1 MRMNVVSKT
10 RAHAGHAQ
18 MIECFVRSGSGIPRK
33 FTQFRVVTSKHGGG
47 AGRIL
52 AKKEG
57 SKQEKQITLDTGI
70 RSKRYRESVN
80 GQGQEDLDTNQGGA
94 GRKTGREGLPTQ
106 GRVRRECSHHA

>member
-1 MRMNVVSKT
+1 MMPMIASTTRSSVRLQPCSCICDSLGMPHSLSGVLLTRMNVVSKT

-18 MIECFVRSGSGIPRK
+18 MIECFMRSGSGIPRK

-57 SKQEKQITLDTGI
+57 SKQEKHITLDTGI
-70 RSKRYRESVN
+70 RSKRYRGSVN
-80 GQGQEDLDTNQGGA
+80 G
-94 GRKTGREGLPTQ
+94 
-106 GRVRRECSHHA
+106 